1 MRTAEEEKEST
12 GGDPAGSR
20 RPPEARAQG
29 LVGSS
34 AEKGVDVARSQESWK
49 LRIAIDAQRRSV
61 VSLARV
67 VSVGAGSSQR
77 Q

>member
-29 LVGSS
+29 LGSS
-34 AEKGVDVARSQESWK
+34 AERGVDVARSQESWK